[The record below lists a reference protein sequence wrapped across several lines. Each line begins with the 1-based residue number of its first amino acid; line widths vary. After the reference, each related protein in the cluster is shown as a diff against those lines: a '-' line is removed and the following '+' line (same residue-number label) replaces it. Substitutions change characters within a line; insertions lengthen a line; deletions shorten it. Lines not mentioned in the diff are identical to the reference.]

1 MPRACSICVH
11 PNRLAVEIALRRGT
25 PLRTIAAR
33 WAVSKTA
40 LLRHRDAHFRPQR
53 PTDRGAALSAKPVP
67 KGPSA
72 VAGTAPATCAVGG
85 TVQAAVALA
94 RLLGVN
100 VPALTLD
107 LIDGSIPRLHED
119 VAAQMILQQCPDE
132 TRARFQDARALFPD
146 TSDAHLIAALLT
158 TMATPHG

>member
-11 PNRLAVEIALRRGT
+11 PDRLAVEGVLQGEA

-33 WAVSKTA
+33 WSVSKTA

-53 PTDRGAALSAKPVP
+53 QTDRGAPLSAKPVP

-72 VAGTAPATCAVGG
+72 VAGNAPATCSVCG

-94 RLLGVN
+94 RLLDVD
-100 VPALTLD
+100 VHALTLD
-107 LIDGSIPRLHED
+107 IIYGSIHRLQED
-119 VAAQMILQQCPDE
+119 VAAQMILQKCPDE
-132 TRARFQDARALFPD
+132 TRARFQCARDVVPGE
-146 TSDAHLIAALLT
+146 SDAYIIAALLT
-158 TMATPHG
+158 TIANPHE

>member
-1 MPRACSICVH
+1 MPRVCTICTH
-11 PNRLAVEIALRRGT
+11 PDRPAVEAALRGGT
-25 PLRTIAAR
+25 LLRTIAAR
-33 WAVSKTA
+33 WSVSKTA
-40 LLRHRDAHFRPQR
+40 LLRHRDKHGRPQR
-53 PTDRGAALSAKPVP
+53 QTDRGAPLAAKPVP

-72 VAGTAPATCAVGG
+72 VAGTAPATCAVSG

-94 RLLGVN
+94 RLLGVD

-107 LIDGSIPRLHED
+107 LIDGSIHRLHED